1 LQCTNVVNTK
11 GIITENGTLIMN
23 KKLLITGSVLGILGI
38 ILGAFAAH
46 GLEKLVDIDAIKSF
60 ETGVRYQ
67 LYHAFL
73 LLILGSTSFLNLKLK
88 KIIFYFVLFGLIF
101 FSGSIYGLATN
112 VLSGFDFKTIAVI
125 TPIGGLLLIVAW
137 IVMLIGVI
145 RSKVD

>member
-1 LQCTNVVNTK
+1 
-11 GIITENGTLIMN
+11 MN
-23 KKLLITGSVLGILGI
+23 KKLLTVGAILGILGI

-46 GLEKLVDIDAIKSF
+46 GLEKLVDTDAIKSF

-88 KIIFYFVLFGLIF
+88 KVVFFLVLLGLLC

-112 VLSGFDFKTIAVI
+112 ALTSFDFKTIALF
-125 TPIGGLLLIVAW
+125 TPVGGLLLIVAW
-137 IVMLIGVI
+137 VVMLIGIVKTKI
-145 RSKVD
+145 D